1 MKTFNIGTTI
11 QGFDFTG
18 TERRGFI
25 VAINEVGGWYSVE
38 YGFGVRAAIRIE
50 TAHAV

>member
-1 MKTFNIGTTI
+1 MITFSIGTTI

-18 TERRGFI
+18 TERSGFI
-25 VAINEVGGWYSVE
+25 VAINAAGGWYAVE